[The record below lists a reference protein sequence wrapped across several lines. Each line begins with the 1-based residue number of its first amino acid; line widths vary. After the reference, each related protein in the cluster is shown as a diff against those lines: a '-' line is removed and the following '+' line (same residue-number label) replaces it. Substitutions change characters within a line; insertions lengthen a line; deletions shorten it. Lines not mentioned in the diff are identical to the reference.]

1 MNMVPKKAV
10 NLAIKYLSDDP
21 MKKLPKL
28 FALAEAL
35 DRGHKRT
42 ADIRRIRGFLLDE
55 KTTGMSS
62 PRNCRKRLTL
72 AASEKSWNAS
82 SLIQCSMASRGP
94 RS

>member
-1 MNMVPKKAV
+1 MNMVPKKTV

-42 ADIRRIRGFLLDE
+42 ADIRRIREL
-55 KTTGMSS
+55 S
-62 PRNCRKRLTL
+62 PR
-72 AASEKSWNAS
+72 
-82 SLIQCSMASRGP
+82 
-94 RS
+94 